1 MKTWIAILVSAA
13 IAAVIVA
20 PARAQVSADLAKKCR
35 AMMVKAHPTMMY
47 GASGTAALQR
57 EYFSECIKR
66 QGKMD
71 DAPEPGTTPDR
82 HRAVGF

>member
-1 MKTWIAILVSAA
+1 MKTRIAILVSAA

-20 PARAQVSADLAKKCR
+20 PARAAVSADLAKKCR

-47 GASGTAALQR
+47 GTSGTAALQR
-57 EYFSECIKR
+57 TYFSECIKR
-66 QGKMD
+66 QGNMD
-71 DAPEPGTTPDR
+71 DASEPVTTPDR

>member
-1 MKTWIAILVSAA
+1 
-13 IAAVIVA
+13 
-20 PARAQVSADLAKKCR
+20 
-35 AMMVKAHPTMMY
+35 MMY

>member
-35 AMMVKAHPTMMY
+35 AMMVKAH
-47 GASGTAALQR
+47 Q
-57 EYFSECIKR
+57 
-66 QGKMD
+66 Q
-71 DAPEPGTTPDR
+71 
-82 HRAVGF
+82 